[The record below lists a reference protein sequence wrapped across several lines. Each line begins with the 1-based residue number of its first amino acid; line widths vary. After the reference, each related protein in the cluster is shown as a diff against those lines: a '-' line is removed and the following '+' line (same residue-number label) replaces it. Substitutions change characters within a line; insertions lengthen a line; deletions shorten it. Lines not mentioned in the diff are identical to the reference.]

1 MSKEQSGLRMSAF
14 TDEILG
20 RKNSD
25 SLESFSYRTKIWQ
38 KKQKNSLLLRKSV
51 VIYLCCRKQQ
61 MR

>member
-1 MSKEQSGLRMSAF
+1 MRMSAF

-25 SLESFSYRTKIWQ
+25 SPESFSCRTKIWQ